1 MPPKTRGTQCVWS
14 RGADVEATALKL
26 FPSLDPVNGLLEKP
40 DMMKLLRALG
50 RDGGQVTGAGLVQAR
65 LDISAAS
72 RGTPQL
78 RDVKAWYQRQ
88 TKNRTENVK
97 RNRLL
102 VKDTIGYSRASGYNL
117 PEDDHT
123 YGHANHPDKEGAGA
137 GSCAAKERGGACGA
151 GGYGRAQDRGVRW
164 GDDVWWAAVV

>member
-1 MPPKTRGTQCVWS
+1 MWS

-102 VKDTIGYSRASGYNL
+102 VKA
-117 PEDDHT
+117 
-123 YGHANHPDKEGAGA
+123 
-137 GSCAAKERGGACGA
+137 
-151 GGYGRAQDRGVRW
+151 DRDPVR
-164 GDDVWWAAVV
+164 